1 MSSKSKKER
10 CPWCLKDEL
19 YIKYHDEEWGV
30 PVFDDK
36 KQFEFLVLEAAQA
49 GLSWHTILL
58 RRENYRASYCEFD
71 PEKVAKFNEK
81 DISRLLHNTG
91 IIRNEMKIRASCNNA
106 IKFLEVQNEFGS
118 FSNYIW
124 GFTNGQPIVNGWK
137 STTEIPA
144 KTELSERISKDLKR
158 RGFQFLGPTI
168 VYAHLQAVGI
178 VNDHLTSC
186 FRFKE
191 VQETRIKQSFK

>member
-10 CPWCLKDEL
+10 CPWCLKDDL

-71 PEKVAKFNEK
+71 PEKVARFNEK
-81 DISRLLHNTG
+81 DIARLLQNTG
-91 IIRNEMKIRASCNNA
+91 IIRNKMKIRASCNNA

-144 KTELSERISKDLKR
+144 KTELSERISKNLKR